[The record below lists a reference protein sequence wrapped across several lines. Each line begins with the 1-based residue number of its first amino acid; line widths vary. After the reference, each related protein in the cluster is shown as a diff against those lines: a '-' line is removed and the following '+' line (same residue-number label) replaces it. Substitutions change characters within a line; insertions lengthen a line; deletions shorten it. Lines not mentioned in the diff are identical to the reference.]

1 MKLTPARQRPPLL
14 AHVPAPLRWA
24 LGMGL
29 LGLTV
34 WLPALVALF
43 T

>member
-1 MKLTPARQRPPLL
+1 MKKTSLRRREPLL
-14 AHVPAPLRWA
+14 AHLPAPMRWA

>member
-1 MKLTPARQRPPLL
+1 MTRKLARRREPLL
-14 AHVPAPLRWA
+14 AHLPAPLRWA